1 MRTYSLLVLV
11 PVIAA
16 GCQPATSKVSLDN
29 PDLAA
34 FVNLMMPR
42 TIEIQHGFTQPREI
56 AESERANGVEVV
68 LAAKDAFGDDVKCVG
83 TFIFELY
90 TLRMASGDRYG
101 KRIGFWTVSIN
112 SDETMRTFW
121 DRLSRFY
128 NFQLQLDEGPLPP
141 GRYILTAQLLFPT
154 GDKLFDEYSF
164 AWATGEKSE

>member
-1 MRTYSLLVLV
+1 MRRYCLLVLIL
-11 PVIAA
+11 VIAA
-16 GCQPATSKVSLDN
+16 GCQPTTPKVSLEN

-56 AESERANGVEVV
+56 AGGDKPNGIEVV

-101 KRIGFWTVSIN
+101 KRIGFWTVHVN
-112 SDETMRTFW
+112 SDESMRTFW

-164 AWATGEKSE
+164 AYATGEKSE